1 MTLYNALSCFFDKEI
16 IQQIVK
22 ETNRYA
28 EYKNARGNLFSFI
41 SLVRSWTPVTE
52 SEIYT
57 VLGLFLLMGI
67 VQKPRARSYFS
78 KNRVISTPGFAYVIS
93 RDRFELICNCIL

>member
-1 MTLYNALSCFFDKEI
+1 MDNYTGHRDAFSCDFRPWNDAENVSDNVQCFELFFDKEI
-16 IQQIVK
+16 IKQIVR

-28 EYKNARGNLFSFI
+28 EQYTNVLDNLFSFR

-67 VQKPRARSYFS
+67 VQKPTARS
-78 KNRVISTPGFAYVIS
+78 
-93 RDRFELICNCIL
+93 